1 MMETKSGTQLQVSA
15 TQEVSVSKNTGD
27 KKVSNME
34 TELLFLREKVEKQ
47 ECEITGLKLKELNI
61 DTRLQAQER
70 YTSKDSV
77 FVWNPP
83 FDARAVDDVTDA
95 IIDFF
100 RISLKVNISRGGIK
114 ACHMY
119 MGNYGNN
126 MPTIFCKFVYFD
138 DKHAVYK
145 ARRNLKYQKNILN
158 KRNIYI
164 TERLPEQEAIIK
176 KAANDMDLI
185 TTTHNCIVSVLVHD
199 EKRRGETKFMR
210 VDAVDELQ
218 TINAVKRKKR
228 IYTDSRHDNN

>member
-1 MMETKSGTQLQVSA
+1 MKTDSGTQLQVSA

-34 TELLFLREKVEKQ
+34 TELLR
-47 ECEITGLKLKELNI
+47 
-61 DTRLQAQER
+61 AQER
-70 YTSKDSV
+70 YTSKNSV
-77 FVWNPP
+77 LVWNPP

-100 RISLKVNISRGGIK
+100 RTSLKVNISRGGIK

-126 MPTIFCKFVYFD
+126 IPTINCKFVYFD

-145 ARRNLKYQKNILN
+145 ARRNLKNQKNILS

-185 TTTHNCIVSVLVHD
+185 TTTHKCIVSVLVHD
-199 EKRRGETKFMR
+199 EKRRGKTKFMR
-210 VDAVDELQ
+210 NDAVDELQ

-228 IYTDSRHDNN
+228 IYTDSRHDNNEGESPANKKPTH